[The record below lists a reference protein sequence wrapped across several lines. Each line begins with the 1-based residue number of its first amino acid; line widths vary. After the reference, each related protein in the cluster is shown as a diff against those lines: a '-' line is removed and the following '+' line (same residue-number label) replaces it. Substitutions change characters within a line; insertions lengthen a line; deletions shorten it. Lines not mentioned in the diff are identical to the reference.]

1 MTLRALIRR
10 SNHGGLNPSV
20 TVTVV
25 TVVTVATVQAPTHQ
39 SVASVATVTVA
50 AVRPSTSAA
59 DPWAPRA
66 GACHLGLLHQ
76 CRACG
81 HFMDTIPADGDDLG
95 VQDAGWCMRYD
106 VAAHPLVPFVCDGY
120 SPGPRDATE

>member
-1 MTLRALIRR
+1 VTLRALIRR

-20 TVTVV
+20 TV

-59 DPWAPRA
+59 DP
-66 GACHLGLLHQ
+66 
-76 CRACG
+76 
-81 HFMDTIPADGDDLG
+81 
-95 VQDAGWCMRYD
+95 
-106 VAAHPLVPFVCDGY
+106 
-120 SPGPRDATE
+120 